1 MTTVLSAGIDT
12 RDMRLIHRV
21 FHREFGRIPG
31 LVRAAAGH
39 QARTRRVAAHLT
51 EMLDLL
57 HTHHTGEDL
66 LLWPVLRPRITV
78 QAGLIDRME
87 AQHDQLAVAITAI
100 RADLPGWAGSADPDV
115 GDRIAA
121 AVEALAGGLEVHL
134 AEEEEQ
140 VLPLVS
146 QVFTQPEWDALA
158 EHGFAAIPRRRRLVV
173 LGYIL
178 EDAAPDERARFLR
191 QVPPPARLAF
201 RLIGQGQHR
210 RETATL
216 RAQ

>member
-21 FHREFGRIPG
+21 FHREFGRLPG
-31 LVRAAAGH
+31 RVRAAAGH
-39 QARTRRVAAHLT
+39 RARTRRVAAHLA

-66 LLWPVLRPRITV
+66 LLWPVLRPRVTV
-78 QAGLIDRME
+78 QTGLIDRME

-100 RADLPGWAGSADPDV
+100 RADLPGWATSADPAAA
-115 GDRIAA
+115 DRIAA
-121 AVEALAGGLEVHL
+121 AVEEMAGGLEVHL
-134 AEEEEQ
+134 AEEEDH

-146 QVFTQPEWDALA
+146 QVFTQAEWNALA
-158 EHGFAAIPRRRRLVV
+158 GHGFAAIPRRRRLLI

-178 EDAAPDERARFLR
+178 DEATPEERARFLR
-191 QVPPPARLAF
+191 QVPPPAWPSA
-201 RLIGQGQHR
+201 
-210 RETATL
+210 
-216 RAQ
+216 